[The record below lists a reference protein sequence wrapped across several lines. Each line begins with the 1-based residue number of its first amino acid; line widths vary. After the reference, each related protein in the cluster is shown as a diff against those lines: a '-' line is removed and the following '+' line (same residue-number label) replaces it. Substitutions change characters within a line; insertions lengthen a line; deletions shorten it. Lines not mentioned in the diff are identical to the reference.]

1 MTFLDRLK
9 KALLP
14 VDTAAPAPD
23 VTNTRLM
30 NELLAC
36 FDASVQQ
43 ESVGSSLL
51 FNMHYLIILHPDTYN
66 ARLSSLPVVVK
77 ETVKAFYK
85 RLNDLK
91 DQYGEVSPVS
101 VNWQFKF
108 GPGVSFNNETIEPND
123 ILVIGT
129 LTGLKEGSY
138 QQTTKATA
146 KPKRTNVFDRMDIN
160 LDTLRNIDFNETGS
174 FSVRFNADLQT
185 GSDSQPKRKQAGLA
199 QISYHLPE
207 QDTDEQFTMQVRE
220 IVIARKEPENMNY
233 SNYLLIDSLYV
244 SNPHAR
250 IRYNESISQFQI
262 ASFSR
267 NETRVNE
274 RVIPR
279 SDLTDPQWL
288 ALPDQAQILLNGFV
302 TLRFDGQ

>member
-14 VDTAAPAPD
+14 IDTAAPAPD

-85 RLNDLK
+85 RLSELRN
-91 DQYGEVSPVS
+91 QYEEISPVS
-101 VNWQFKF
+101 ANWQFKF

-129 LTGLKEGSY
+129 LTGVKEGGY
-138 QQTTKATA
+138 QQNTKATV

-160 LDTLRNIDFNETGS
+160 LDTLRHIDFNESGS
-174 FSVRFNADLQT
+174 FTVKFNADLQL
-185 GSDSQPKRKQAGLA
+185 GSESQPRHKEAGLA
-199 QISYHLPE
+199 RISYHLPE

-220 IVIARKEPENMNY
+220 IVIARKEPENMSY

-250 IRYNESISQFQI
+250 IRYHESTRQFQI

-274 RVIPR
+274 RIIPR

-288 ALPDQAQILLNGFV
+288 ELPNQAQILLNGFI
-302 TLRFDGQ
+302 TLHFDGE